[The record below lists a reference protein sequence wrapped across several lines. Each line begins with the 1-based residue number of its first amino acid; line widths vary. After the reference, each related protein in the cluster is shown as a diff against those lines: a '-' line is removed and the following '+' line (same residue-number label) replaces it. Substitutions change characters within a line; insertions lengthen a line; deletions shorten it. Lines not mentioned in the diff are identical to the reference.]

1 MPDLGFSQFQKISQ
15 EQVLSPQV
23 LHALKILQVPAIEL
37 AREISEELAK
47 NPLLEEIPGTTRE
60 SEVLPSDT
68 EGSREREEDD
78 FSDVDVGSDALKM
91 RADDVGG
98 EMPEDG
104 GWADDG
110 DFGFSG
116 AASSSWSREDEERRA
131 HLFDS
136 LVERESLPQLLES
149 QIALCDSSS
158 VSQDLLKVIAQNID
172 ERGFLDISTDALA
185 QAHGVPAEEVE
196 QALSIFQ
203 TFDPP
208 GVGARDL
215 REAFLIQLKRQ
226 GRETSLAYRI
236 LSSNYELFLARK
248 FPVLARRMGV
258 SADDVRTAITEI
270 SKLKR
275 VPADD
280 FSVDENREVSPDMTF
295 YFDREKQ
302 TWLVRMENAYVPR
315 LRISGFYKTLIAQGK
330 IPEKDRSYFTEKMR
344 SGRFLINAIEQRQRT
359 MEQIGSYIVA
369 VQKEFLERGPAYL
382 RPMTMAAVATE
393 IGVHET
399 TVSRAVSNKYAET
412 PHGVFEL
419 RSFFNAGLE
428 TDDGEELANAGVR
441 EVLREILDSESPKKP
456 LSDQKLVAEL
466 AARGIK
472 IARRTI
478 TKYRAI
484 MNIPPAHLRKKF

>member
-23 LHALKILQVPAIEL
+23 LHALKILQVPAMEL
-37 AREISEELAK
+37 AREISDEMSK
-47 NPLLEEIPGTTRE
+47 NPLLEEIPGTAHSGETLPTE
-60 SEVLPSDT
+60 SDDARADD
-68 EGSREREEDD
+68 GFFEEDT
-78 FSDVDVGSDALKM
+78 GSDALKM
-91 RADDVGG
+91 PS
-98 EMPEDG
+98 EKEPED
-104 GWADDG
+104 
-110 DFGFSG
+110 FSEEERWDYENG
-116 AASSSWSREDEERRA
+116 SAYSGTTGTWSREDEERRT

-136 LVERESLPQLLES
+136 LVERVSLPRILES
-149 QIALCDSSS
+149 QIALCDEED
-158 VSQDLLKVIAQNID
+158 VSPELLKVIAQNID
-172 ERGFLDISTDALA
+172 EKGFLDVSVEALA
-185 QAHGVPAEEVE
+185 DAQCVPVEDAER
-196 QALSIFQ
+196 ALRVFQ

-215 REAFLIQLKRQ
+215 REAFLIQLRRL
-226 GRETSLAYRI
+226 GRENALAYRI
-236 LSSNYELFLARK
+236 LDSDYELFLARK
-248 FPVLARRMGV
+248 FPAIARRYGV
-258 SADDVRTAITEI
+258 PAEDVRAAISEI

-275 VPADD
+275 VPAEE
-280 FSVDENREVSPDMTF
+280 FSADENREISPDMTI
-295 YFDREKQ
+295 YFDREKSL
-302 TWLVRMENAYVPR
+302 WRVRMENAYVPK

-330 IPEKDRSYFTEKMR
+330 ISGKDRTYFTEKMR

-359 MEQIGSYIVA
+359 IEQIGVCIVNA
-369 VQKEFLERGPAYL
+369 QREFLERGPAYL
-382 RPMTMAAVATE
+382 RPLTMATVAQE

-399 TVSRAVSNKYAET
+399 TVSRAVSNKYVET

-428 TDDGEELANAGVR
+428 TDGGEELANAGVR
-441 EVLREILDSESPKKP
+441 EVLREILDAESPKKP
-456 LSDQKLVAEL
+456 LSDQRLVAEL

>member
-1 MPDLGFSQFQKISQ
+1 MPDLGFSQYQKISQ

-37 AREISEELAK
+37 AREISDEMAK
-47 NPLLEEIPGTTRE
+47 NPLLEEIPGTQQAGE
-60 SEVLPSDT
+60 ILPSESDGARSD
-68 EGSREREEDD
+68 ED
-78 FSDVDVGSDALKM
+78 FSGEDFGSDALNPPAEKES
-91 RADDVGG
+91 D
-98 EMPEDG
+98 E
-104 GWADDG
+104 
-110 DFGFSG
+110 FSG
-116 AASSSWSREDEERRA
+116 DEKWDDEIDSGFAGTQNSWTRDDEERRA
-131 HLFDS
+131 YLFDS

-149 QIALCDSSS
+149 QIALCDEAD
-158 VSQDLLKVIAQNID
+158 VSPDLLKAIAQNID
-172 ERGFLDISTDALA
+172 ERGFLDVSANVLA
-185 QAHGVPAEEVE
+185 EAQGVPVE
-196 QALSIFQ
+196 DVERALRVFQ

-215 REAFLIQLKRQ
+215 REAFLIQLRRQ

-236 LSSNYELFLARK
+236 LDADYELFLARK
-248 FPVLARRMGV
+248 FPVLARRYGV
-258 SADDVRTAITEI
+258 PAESIRAAISEI

-275 VPADD
+275 VPAED
-280 FSVDENREVSPDMTF
+280 FSADENREVSPDMTF
-295 YFDREKQ
+295 YFDREKRA
-302 TWLVRMENAYVPR
+302 WRVRMENAYVPK

-330 IPEKDRSYFTEKMR
+330 ISGKDRAYFTEKMR
-344 SGRFLINAIEQRQRT
+344 AGRFLINAIEQRQKT
-359 MEQIGSYIVA
+359 IEQIGEYIVA
-369 VQKEFLERGPAYL
+369 AQHEFLERGPAYL
-382 RPMTMAAVATE
+382 RPMTMAAVAEE

-419 RSFFNAGLE
+419 RRFFNAGLE

-441 EVLREILDSESPKKP
+441 EVLREILDTESPKKP

>member
-1 MPDLGFSQFQKISQ
+1 MPDLGFSQYQKISQ

-37 AREISEELAK
+37 AREISDEMAK
-47 NPLLEEIPGTTRE
+47 NPLLEEIPGTQQAGE
-60 SEVLPSDT
+60 ILPSESDGARHD
-68 EGSREREEDD
+68 ED
-78 FSDVDVGSDALKM
+78 FSGEDFGSDALNPS
-91 RADDVGG
+91 
-98 EMPEDG
+98 PEEKEEDE
-104 GWADDG
+104 
-110 DFGFSG
+110 FSG
-116 AASSSWSREDEERRA
+116 DEKWDDEIDSGFAGTQNSWTRDDEERRA
-131 HLFDS
+131 YLFDS

-149 QIALCDSSS
+149 QIALCDEAD
-158 VSQDLLKVIAQNID
+158 VSPDLLKAIAQNID
-172 ERGFLDISTDALA
+172 ERGFLDVSANVLA
-185 QAHGVPAEEVE
+185 EAQGVPVEDAER
-196 QALSIFQ
+196 ALRVFQ

-215 REAFLIQLKRQ
+215 REAFLIQLRRQ

-236 LSSNYELFLARK
+236 LDADYELFLARK
-248 FPVLARRMGV
+248 FPVLARRYGV
-258 SADDVRTAITEI
+258 PAESIRAAISEI

-275 VPADD
+275 VPAED
-280 FSVDENREVSPDMTF
+280 FSADENREVSPDMTF
-295 YFDREKQ
+295 YFDREKHV
-302 TWLVRMENAYVPR
+302 WRVRMENAYVPR

-330 IPEKDRSYFTEKMR
+330 ISGKDRAYFTEKMR
-344 SGRFLINAIEQRQRT
+344 AGRFLINAIEQRQKT
-359 MEQIGSYIVA
+359 IEQIGEYIVA
-369 VQKEFLERGPAYL
+369 AQHEFLERGPAYL
-382 RPMTMAAVATE
+382 RPMTMAAVAEE

-419 RSFFNAGLE
+419 RRFFNAGLE

-441 EVLREILDSESPKKP
+441 EVLREILDAESPKKP
-456 LSDQKLVAEL
+456 LSEQKLVAEL

>member
-1 MPDLGFSQFQKISQ
+1 MPDLGFSQYQKISQ

-37 AREISEELAK
+37 AREISDEMAK
-47 NPLLEEIPGTTRE
+47 NPLLEEIPGTQQTGE
-60 SEVLPSDT
+60 ILPSENDGT
-68 EGSREREEDD
+68 RSDED
-78 FSDVDVGSDALKM
+78 FSGEDFGSDALNPPAEK
-91 RADDVGG
+91 DEG
-98 EMPEDG
+98 E
-104 GWADDG
+104 
-110 DFGFSG
+110 FSG
-116 AASSSWSREDEERRA
+116 DEKWDDEIDSGFAETQNSWTRDDEERRA
-131 HLFDS
+131 YLFDS

-149 QIALCDSSS
+149 QIALCDEAD
-158 VSQDLLKVIAQNID
+158 VSTDLLKAIAQNID
-172 ERGFLDISTDALA
+172 ERGFLDVSVNVLA
-185 QAHGVPAEEVE
+185 EAQGVPVEDAER
-196 QALSIFQ
+196 ALRVFQ

-208 GVGARDL
+208 GIGARDL
-215 REAFLIQLKRQ
+215 REVFLIQLRRQ
-226 GRETSLAYRI
+226 GRETSLAYRV
-236 LSSNYELFLARK
+236 LDADYELFLARK
-248 FPVLARRMGV
+248 FPALARRYGV
-258 SADDVRTAITEI
+258 SAEGIRAAISEI

-275 VPADD
+275 VPAED
-280 FSVDENREVSPDMTF
+280 FSADENREVSPDMTF
-295 YFDREKQ
+295 YFDREKHV
-302 TWLVRMENAYVPR
+302 WRVRMENAYVPK

-330 IPEKDRSYFTEKMR
+330 ISGKDRAYFTEKMR
-344 SGRFLINAIEQRQRT
+344 AGRFLINAIEQRQKT
-359 MEQIGSYIVA
+359 IEQIGEYIVA
-369 VQKEFLERGPAYL
+369 AQHEFLERGPAYL
-382 RPMTMAAVATE
+382 RPMTMAAVAEE

-419 RSFFNAGLE
+419 RRFFNAGLE

-441 EVLREILDSESPKKP
+441 EVLREILDAESPKKP